1 MAAICSMPGSKF
13 SPMTNSDRF
22 FDRAHRLL
30 DRWESILD
38 DSATPPPDWHH
49 DAYRWRNDRLGLR
62 LLPVKNPHRV
72 HLDDLLCMEHQKAE
86 MVRNTEQFMLG
97 RPANNALLWGSR
109 GTGKSTLIKA
119 VFNAFV
125 DRGLRLIEVEKDYTR
140 YGDEVKFGGGKVIR
154 DGMGQSQRTSDEVV
168 DVVITNALI
177 LDHWGVVKADVG
189 IRAGRISGIGKAGNP
204 DTQPGVD
211 IVIGP
216 GTEAIAGEGQILTA
230 GGIDAHIHM
239 ICPQQVEDALMSGIT
254 TMLGGGTGPATG
266 TNATTC
272 TPGPWNIARMLGAA
286 DELPVNIGLL
296 GKGNASLPQALEEQV
311 AAGVVGLKLHED
323 WGTTPA
329 AIDNCLSVAEAMDI
343 QVAIHTDTL
352 NESGFV
358 EDSLNAMKG
367 RTIHTY
373 HTEGA
378 GGGHAPDIIKA
389 AGHANVL
396 PSSTNPTRPY
406 TINTVDEHLD
416 MLMVCHHL
424 DPAIAEDVAFAESR
438 IRRETI
444 AAEDILHDLGAFS
457 MIASD
462 SQAMGRVGE
471 VITRTW
477 QTAHKM
483 KVQRGALS
491 GDTDNSDNHRVRRY
505 IAKYT
510 INPAITHGI
519 AHEVGSI
526 EVGKLAD
533 LVLWKPAFFGTKP
546 ALIIKGGMIA
556 AAPMG
561 DPNASIPTPQPVH
574 YRPMF
579 GAMGKARHAT
589 TMTFLSAAA
598 FQAGVADQL
607 QLESLIGQVSNCR
620 NIDKSSML
628 LNDYMPEI
636 SVDAQTY
643 EVRADGELLV
653 CEPATELPMAQRYYL
668 F

>member
-1 MAAICSMPGSKF
+1 MSRMSRNAYADMFGPTTG
-13 SPMTNSDRF
+13 DR
-22 FDRAHRLL
+22 
-30 DRWESILD
+30 I
-38 DSATPPPDWHH
+38 
-49 DAYRWRNDRLGLR
+49 RLG
-62 LLPVKNPHRV
+62 
-72 HLDDLLCMEHQKAE
+72 DTDL
-86 MVRNTEQFMLG
+86 
-97 RPANNALLWGSR
+97 
-109 GTGKSTLIKA
+109 
-119 VFNAFV
+119 
-125 DRGLRLIEVEKDYTR
+125 LIEVEHDHAI

-154 DGMGQSQRTSDEVV
+154 DGMGQSQRSSQETV
-168 DVVITNALI
+168 DTVITNALI
-177 LDHWGVVKADVG
+177 VDYWGIVKADVG
-189 IRAGRISGIGKAGNP
+189 IKGGRIAAIGKAGNP
-204 DTQPGVD
+204 DTQEGVN

-230 GGIDAHIHM
+230 GGIDAHIHF
-239 ICPQQVEDALMSGIT
+239 ICPQQIEEAMMSGIT

-272 TPGPWNIARMLGAA
+272 TPGPWHIARMLQSA
-286 DELPVNIGLL
+286 DGFPMNLGFM
-296 GKGNASLPQALEEQV
+296 GKGNASLPEALTEQV
-311 AAGVVGLKLHED
+311 RAGAMGLKLHED

-329 AIDNCLSVAEAMDI
+329 AIDNCLDVADAMDV

-352 NESGFV
+352 NESGYV
-358 EDSLNAMKG
+358 ENTLAAFKD

-378 GGGHAPDIIKA
+378 GGGHAPDIIRA
-389 AGHANVL
+389 CGLPNVL

-406 TINTVDEHLD
+406 TVNTVDEHLD

-424 DPAIAEDVAFAESR
+424 DPAIPEDVAFAESR

-471 VITRTW
+471 VIIRTW

-483 KVQRGALS
+483 KVQRGALT
-491 GDTDNSDNHRVRRY
+491 GDSDRNDNQRVKRY

-510 INPAITHGI
+510 INPAIAHGL
-519 AHEVGSI
+519 AAEVGSV

-533 LVLWKPAFFGTKP
+533 LVLWKPAFFGAKP
-546 ALIIKGGMIA
+546 SMIIKGGAIA

-579 GAMGKARHAT
+579 GAFGGALTAT
-589 TMTFLSAAA
+589 SVTFVSAAA
-598 FQAGVADQL
+598 ASEDIAGQL
-607 QLESLIGQVSNCR
+607 GLQKPVIAVKGTRSVK
-620 NIDKSSML
+620 KSDMR
-628 LNDYMPEI
+628 LNDYCPEI
-636 SVDAQTY
+636 EVDPETY
-643 EVRADGELLV
+643 QVRADGEHLT
-653 CEPATELPMAQRYYL
+653 CEPADVLPLAQRYFL